1 LSDSQGIP
9 LAALVASAT
18 AHEVRHIEP
27 LLDGCP
33 WKRYLKRLIYD
44 RAADSTP
51 LRSRLDSRGIDLI
64 SPNRWYLNRKT
75 QDLRKLRR
83 YRHRWK
89 VERTIS
95 WLKHFRR
102 LVTRYEYYSH
112 LFQGFVQLACLKILL
127 RRF

>member
-1 LSDSQGIP
+1 
-9 LAALVASAT
+9 
-18 AHEVRHIEP
+18 
-27 LLDGCP
+27 
-33 WKRYLKRLIYD
+33 LKRLIYD

-51 LRSRLDSRGIDLI
+51 LRKRLACRGIDLI

-95 WLKHFRR
+95 WLKRFRR